1 MVHLPRGGIAQSASG
16 SRSDIVW
23 ADLIIAYSALEY
35 CPRNVPLFKR
45 FLADYTEQQGK
56 QTA

>member
-1 MVHLPRGGIAQSASG
+1 LASG

-23 ADLIIAYSALEY
+23 ADFIIAFSALEY
-35 CPRNVPLFKR
+35 CPQNVPPSER
-45 FLADYTEQQGK
+45 FVADYTEQQGK